1 MSKQPEALVNF
12 LAGWEDENGAMG
24 AILPCEWEAIRDQ
37 FTAAC
42 VIQSPR
48 MLRNELRRLH
58 AANAELASMLAGILK
73 AERNPSGDIVIY
85 GWQEEVIRAALS
97 KHKEQGG
104 RGE

>member
-1 MSKQPEALVNF
+1 MSKQPEALVNL

-48 MLRNELRRLH
+48 MLRNEWRRMH
-58 AANAELASMLAGILK
+58 AANAELAEVLSDLLAEGEFTDYHGTRQADAVK
-73 AERNPSGDIVIY
+73 AA
-85 GWQEEVIRAALS
+85 RAAIS
-97 KHKEQGG
+97 KHKEQQG
-104 RGE
+104 